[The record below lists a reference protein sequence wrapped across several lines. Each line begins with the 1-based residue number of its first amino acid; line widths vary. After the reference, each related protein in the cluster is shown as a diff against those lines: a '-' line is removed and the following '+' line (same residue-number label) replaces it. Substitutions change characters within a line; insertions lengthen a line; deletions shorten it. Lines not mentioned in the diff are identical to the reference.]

1 MSDARERVEASLGDL
16 ARRHSERSAAEHV
29 ASSAAPPDDNVAEL
43 LGVFAARMPH
53 GAMID
58 VREFRLE
65 TRVESFGP
73 LGLRS
78 RTVEVTEPS
87 MVSRA
92 WLLASGD
99 RVLLSQGSGWSD
111 DAYGHVSLLVRQDA
125 TPLFAV
131 VPEHQR
137 VALLNPRLP
146 HPDGVSLGQL
156 RGASIRSAIY
166 EGLRLTQ
173 STLPGATVYLHD
185 YGNGISPVQQRW
197 HVADFPGAMLQWLTS
212 KVAEVLYAHGVR

>member
-1 MSDARERVEASLGDL
+1 VSDARERVEASLGDL

-87 MVSRA
+87 VVSRA

-99 RVLLSQGSGWSD
+99 RV
-111 DAYGHVSLLVRQDA
+111 
-125 TPLFAV
+125 AV